1 LTGTLSLSGVASD
14 TWIFKSAS
22 DLVLTGGAPV
32 NVISPSCNVWWRVV
46 SSATFDAGSSL
57 VGNILADTSITLA
70 AGASLNGKALARTA
84 EVTLSSN
91 AITAC
96 TLGVL
101 TATPPV
107 STPTPTSTPTSTP
120 TATATSGPSPT
131 PTPVLP
137 VVPTLSGWATIAFG
151 GLLAM
156 IAFAVLRRT
165 I

>member
-1 LTGTLSLSGVASD
+1 
-14 TWIFKSAS
+14 
-22 DLVLTGGAPV
+22 LVLTGGAPV